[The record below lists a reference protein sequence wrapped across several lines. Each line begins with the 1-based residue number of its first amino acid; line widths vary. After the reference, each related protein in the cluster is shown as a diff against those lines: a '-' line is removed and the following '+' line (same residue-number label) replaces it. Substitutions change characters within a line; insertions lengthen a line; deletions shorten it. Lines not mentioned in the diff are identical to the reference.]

1 MYKTR
6 GASPARAFRYNERQH
21 RVRPSRVLDEE
32 LNLTPHALPYLAA
45 VLAKGPDAGAF
56 LQSQLSADIV
66 SLRDGDA
73 TFACYCSPRGQVYGL
88 LLVCRQADEFVLLG
102 AAELLPP
109 ILQRLRRFVLRARV
123 EFEPAAGLAV
133 CGVPAEPVAAAGT
146 FHTVP
151 GLSYRLAAQ
160 DACGSQDGSGWKA
173 RELQHGVAW
182 LGAQTSE
189 RFIPQMLGFD
199 QIGAVSFAKGCYPGQ
214 EIVARA
220 RYLGTVKRKPLR
232 LLVATAPLIPAGAGI
247 RVQAGDDWLDGV
259 AIDSASLGT
268 GRQTIVLAVAA
279 VPAGTVKAL
288 EFEQHSYRCA
298 TM

>member
-1 MYKTR
+1 
-6 GASPARAFRYNERQH
+6 
-21 RVRPSRVLDEE
+21 V
-32 LNLTPHALPYLAA
+32 
-45 VLAKGPDAGAF
+45 
-56 LQSQLSADIV
+56 
-66 SLRDGDA
+66 
-73 TFACYCSPRGQVYGL
+73 
-88 LLVCRQADEFVLLG
+88 G
-102 AAELLPP
+102 AASE
-109 ILQRLRRFVLRARV
+109 
-123 EFEPAAGLAV
+123 
-133 CGVPAEPVAAAGT
+133 C
-146 FHTVP
+146 
-151 GLSYRLAAQ
+151 AQ
-160 DACGSQDGSGWKA
+160 DGADGWKS
-173 RELQHGVAW
+173 RELRHGVAW
-182 LGAQTSE
+182 LGGQTSE

-232 LLVATAPLIPAGAGI
+232 LLVATAPVIPAGAGI